1 MQAHVLRFGLFFFY
15 KWRIIIKIKK
25 ILNNNAV
32 LVRQGMQDS
41 IWIGTGIGF
50 KKKPGDLAEDS
61 KIDRVFVLK
70 KQSTDRFMLLLE
82 NMPIEYAAIAD
93 DIINYGKQQI
103 SYELSDTI
111 YISLT
116 DHLFN
121 TVRLKKE
128 GLTINNQL
136 FWEIQKFYPVEF
148 SIGEYAIALVNQ
160 EKEINLDDSEACTI
174 AMHFINAQINNGEY
188 VEDINLLTKK
198 IKDIIL
204 IIRIHNRIEVN
215 EKSLAF
221 ERFVTH
227 LRFFFKRLEN
237 DNFENEDGGNPLL
250 VHVIE
255 KYPKA
260 YETTLLIG
268 EYLKKTLYDN
278 EQLYLTLHVEKLIEN
293 NVD

>member
-1 MQAHVLRFGLFFFY
+1 M
-15 KWRIIIKIKK
+15 KIKK
-25 ILNNNAV
+25 ILNNNAI
-32 LVRQGMQDS
+32 LVGQGTKTF

-50 KKKPGDLAEDS
+50 RKKPGDEAEDS
-61 KIDRVFVLK
+61 KIERVFVLK

-82 NMPIEYAAIAD
+82 NIPIEYAAIAD
-93 DIINYGKQQI
+93 DVINYGKKQI
-103 SYELSDTI
+103 SYELSDVI

-121 TVRLKKE
+121 TIKLKKE
-128 GLTINNQL
+128 GLTINNQI
-136 FWEIQKFYPVEF
+136 FWEIQKFYPIEF
-148 SIGEYAIALVNQ
+148 SIGKYAVNLINK
-160 EKEINLDDSEACTI
+160 EDEINLDESEACNV

-188 VEDINLLTKK
+188 MENINLLTKK
-198 IKDIIL
+198 IRDIIS
-204 IIRIHNRIEVN
+204 IVRIHNRVEVN
-215 EKSLAF
+215 EKSLSF

-237 DNFENEDGGNPLL
+237 DNSEKEDIGNPLL

-268 EYLKKTLYDN
+268 EYLQRTLYDN
-278 EQLYLTLHVEKLIEN
+278 EQLYLTLHVQKLIEI
-293 NVD
+293 NVN

>member
-1 MQAHVLRFGLFFFY
+1 MNATL
-15 KWRIIIKIKK
+15 KIKK

-32 LVRQGMQDS
+32 LVGEGTKDF

-50 KKKPGDLAEDS
+50 KKRPGDEADS
-61 KIDRVFVLK
+61 QKKERVFVLQK
-70 KQSTDRFMLLLE
+70 RSTDRFLLLLE
-82 NMPIEYAAIAD
+82 NIPIEYAAITD
-93 DIINYGKQQI
+93 DVINFGKKQI
-103 SYELSDTI
+103 NYELSDSI

-121 TVRLKKE
+121 TIKLKKD
-128 GLTINNQL
+128 GLTISNQL

-148 SIGEYAIALVNQ
+148 SIGEYAVNL
-160 EKEINLDDSEACTI
+160 INEENDTLLDHSEAGNI
-174 AMHFINAQINNGEY
+174 AMHFINAQTNNGEY
-188 VEDINLLTKK
+188 VEDINLLTKRV
-198 IKDIIL
+198 KDIIS

-227 LRFFFKRLEN
+227 LRFFFKRIEN
-237 DNFENEDGGNPLL
+237 SDSVKEDIGNPILI
-250 VHVIE
+250 HVVE

-268 EYLKKTLYDN
+268 EYLQKTLYDD
-278 EQLYLTLHVEKLIEN
+278 EQLYLTLHVQKLIEN
-293 NVD
+293 T

>member
-1 MQAHVLRFGLFFFY
+1 M
-15 KWRIIIKIKK
+15 
-25 ILNNNAV
+25 NNNAI
-32 LVRQGMQDS
+32 LVGQGTKTF

-50 KKKPGDLAEDS
+50 RKKPGDEAEDS
-61 KIDRVFVLK
+61 KIERVFVLK

-82 NMPIEYAAIAD
+82 NIPIEYAAIAD
-93 DIINYGKQQI
+93 DVINYGKKQI
-103 SYELSDTI
+103 SYELSDVI

-121 TVRLKKE
+121 TIKLKKE
-128 GLTINNQL
+128 GLTINNQI
-136 FWEIQKFYPVEF
+136 FWEIQKFYPIEF
-148 SIGEYAIALVNQ
+148 SIGKYAVNLINK
-160 EKEINLDDSEACTI
+160 EDEINLDESEACNV

-188 VEDINLLTKK
+188 MENINLLTKK
-198 IKDIIL
+198 IRDIIS
-204 IIRIHNRIEVN
+204 IVRIHNRVEVN
-215 EKSLAF
+215 EKSLSF

-237 DNFENEDGGNPLL
+237 DNSEKEDIGNPLL

-268 EYLKKTLYDN
+268 EYLQRTLYDN
-278 EQLYLTLHVEKLIEN
+278 EQLYLTLHVQKLIEI
-293 NVD
+293 NVN